1 MIQPR
6 GPSVAAA
13 LLADAL
19 LGEPPETVHPVVL
32 MGRAIYVFEGRALDL
47 KGAGRRKAAGLLL
60 AATLPALSFA
70 LSRLALRL
78 SPSRLRWPVEVGL
91 LSTTLSMRGL
101 ARSALAVQR
110 ELENGEVKFARARA
124 GEMVGRDTEDLS
136 PNEIAR
142 AAVESVAENASDG
155 VVAPMLYGLFF
166 GAPGALAYKAINTLD
181 SMVGHPQPPYADLG
195 WASARLDDLA
205 NLLPARLTVLL
216 VAVSSG
222 SARRAAAILHA
233 ARRYGSLARSP
244 NAGWV
249 EAAFAGALDLELG
262 GANYYRGVLRE
273 GPTLGDGLTPKYADI
288 GRAVRLMRRA
298 CVLLATLALAAT
310 FYRRNTGG

>member
-1 MIQPR
+1 MQAR

-19 LGEPPETVHPVVL
+19 LGEPPKTVHPVVL
-32 MGRAIYVFEGRALDL
+32 MGRVIYVFEGRTLAIKD
-47 KGAGRRKAAGLLL
+47 GGRRRIAGVLL
-60 AATLPALSFA
+60 AATLPTLSFA

-78 SPSRLRWPVEVGL
+78 SPSRLRWPIEVGL

-110 ELENGEVKFARARA
+110 ELENGEVNVARARA
-124 GEMVGRDTEDLS
+124 GEMVGRDTENLP

-142 AAVESVAENASDG
+142 AVVESVAENTSDG
-155 VVAPMLYGLFF
+155 VVAPMLYGFFF

-181 SMVGHPQPPYADLG
+181 SMVGYPRPPYTDLG

-222 SARRAAAILHA
+222 SARRAAAILHT
-233 ARRYGSLARSP
+233 ARRYGSLTRSP

-262 GANYYRGVLRE
+262 GANHYRGIPRE
-273 GPTLGDGLTPKYADI
+273 GPTLGDGRKPKHADI
-288 GRAVRLMRRA
+288 GRAIRLMRRA
-298 CVLLATLALAAT
+298 CLLLAGLAFAANL
-310 FYRRNTGG
+310 FRRNTGG

>member
-1 MIQPR
+1 MQAR

-32 MGRAIYVFEGRALDL
+32 MGRAIYACEGRTLAIKD
-47 KGAGRRKAAGLLL
+47 GGRRRIAGVLL
-60 AATLPALSFA
+60 AATLPTLSFA

-78 SPSRLRWPVEVGL
+78 SPSRLRWPIEVGL

-110 ELENGEVKFARARA
+110 ELENGEVNVARARA
-124 GEMVGRDTEDLS
+124 GEMVGRDTENLP

-142 AAVESVAENASDG
+142 AVVESVAENTSDG
-155 VVAPMLYGLFF
+155 VVAPMLYGFFF

-181 SMVGHPQPPYADLG
+181 SMVGYPRPPYADLG

-222 SARRAAAILHA
+222 SARRAAAILHT
-233 ARRYGSLARSP
+233 ARRYGSLTRSP

-262 GANYYRGVLRE
+262 GANHYRGIPRE
-273 GPTLGDGLTPKYADI
+273 GPTLGDGCKPKHADI
-288 GRAVRLMRRA
+288 GRAIRLMRRA
-298 CVLLATLALAAT
+298 CLLLAGLAFAANL
-310 FYRRNTGG
+310 FRRNTGG